1 MLYNMKT
8 YRSKIDWW
16 LILIILG
23 IFSYPIVE
31 GIMTKQYGLSITM
44 ISILFFIFWMF
55 SKIKYVIDGTIL
67 IVWWIK
73 IDIHSIKR
81 IYKTNNPMSSPALSL
96 DRIAIVYNKYDE
108 VLISPKLK
116 KQFVDELLKINPSIV
131 VEI

>member
-1 MLYNMKT
+1 MKT

-16 LILIILG
+16 LILLILG
-23 IFSYPIVE
+23 IFGYPIVE
-31 GIMTKQYGLSITM
+31 GILTNQYGLSITM
-44 ISILFFIFWMF
+44 ISILFFMFWMF
-55 SKIKYVIDGTIL
+55 SKIKYIIEGTML
-67 IVWWIK
+67 KVWWVK

-81 IYKTNNPMSSPALSL
+81 IYKTNNPLSSPALSL

-116 KQFVDELLKINPSIV
+116 KEFVDELLKINPSII

>member
-1 MLYNMKT
+1 MKT

-16 LILIILG
+16 LILLILG
-23 IFSYPIVE
+23 IFGYPIME
-31 GIMTKQYGLSITM
+31 GILTNQYGLSITM
-44 ISILFFIFWMF
+44 ISILIIMFWMF
-55 SKIKYVIDGTIL
+55 SKIKYVIEGTML
-67 IVWWIK
+67 KVWWVK

-81 IYKTNNPMSSPALSL
+81 IYKTNNPLSSPALSL

-116 KQFVDELLKINPSIV
+116 KEFVDELLKINPSII

>member
-1 MLYNMKT
+1 MKT

-16 LILIILG
+16 LILLILG
-23 IFSYPIVE
+23 IFGYPIVE
-31 GIMTKQYGLSITM
+31 GILTNQYGLSITM
-44 ISILFFIFWMF
+44 ISILIIMFWMF
-55 SKIKYVIDGTIL
+55 SKIKYVIEGTML
-67 IVWWIK
+67 KVWWVK

-81 IYKTNNPMSSPALSL
+81 IYKTNNPLSSPALSL

-116 KQFVDELLKINPSIV
+116 KEFVDELLKINPSII

>member
-1 MLYNMKT
+1 MKT

-96 DRIAIVYNKYDE
+96 DRIALVYNKYDE

>member
-1 MLYNMKT
+1 MKT

-16 LILIILG
+16 LILLILG
-23 IFSYPIVE
+23 IFGYPIVE
-31 GIMTKQYGLSITM
+31 GVLTNQYGLSITM
-44 ISILFFIFWMF
+44 ISILMIMFWMF
-55 SKIKYVIDGTIL
+55 SKIKYVIEGTML
-67 IVWWIK
+67 KVWWVK

-81 IYKTNNPMSSPALSL
+81 IYKTNNPLSSPALSL

-116 KQFVDELLKINPSIV
+116 KEFVDELLKINPSII

>member
-1 MLYNMKT
+1 MKT

>member
-1 MLYNMKT
+1 MKT

-16 LILIILG
+16 LILLILG
-23 IFSYPIVE
+23 IFGYPIVE
-31 GIMTKQYGLSITM
+31 GILTNQYGLSITM
-44 ISILFFIFWMF
+44 ILILIVMFWMF

-116 KQFVDELLKINPSIV
+116 KQFVDELLKINPSII